1 LAAGAR
7 ARLITELAQGAARAR
22 LAPHLGGRV
31 TALSLAAPGREA
43 VELLLPFPEDTSEL
57 LHWPKGGI
65 YPLVPYS
72 GRIRD
77 GRLRGEGGEVALRP
91 HPDAAPHTL
100 HGPAHRRGWEL
111 RAVTGCTARMVH
123 DHPGDD
129 EWPWALRADM
139 AVALPAPDCCRLELR
154 LENTAGIR
162 APAGLGLHPYLTA
175 PDGSGLGLS
184 AAREW
189 KLDAAVLPE
198 ATAPAMPGVAWDGA
212 VAGPVT
218 RQLSD
223 WGGQAVLR
231 LPGQGILTLQAS
243 PGLGHLVLHRPA
255 GVDWLCLEPASHVVD
270 GFNLHALGV
279 AGTGGLWLE
288 PGAVMCAWITLTLA

>member
-1 LAAGAR
+1 
-7 ARLITELAQGAARAR
+7 LITELAQGAARAR

-31 TALSLAAPGREA
+31 TALSLAPPGRAA

-77 GRLRGEGGEVALRP
+77 GRLLAAAGEVVLRP

-100 HGPAHRRGWEL
+100 HGPAHRRAWEL
-111 RAVTGCTARMVH
+111 RAMTGCSARMVH
-123 DHPGDD
+123 EHPGDD
-129 EWPWALRADM
+129 EWPWALRAELL
-139 AVALPAPDCCRLELR
+139 VALPAPDCCRLELR
-154 LENTAGIR
+154 LENMAPAR
-162 APAGLGLHPYLTA
+162 APAGLGMHPYFSA
-175 PDGSGLGLS
+175 PDGSSLSLS

-189 KLDAAVLPE
+189 MLDAAVLPE
-198 ATAPAMPGVAWDGA
+198 AAAPPMPGVVWDGA

-231 LPGQGILTLQAS
+231 PPQGALTLQVS
-243 PGLGHLVLHRPA
+243 PLLAHLVLHRPA

-270 GFNLHALGV
+270 GFNLDARGV
-279 AGTGGLWLE
+279 SGTGALWLN
-288 PGAVMCAWITLTLA
+288 PGEAITATMTLTLA